1 MQSYTPEEIKMFNL
15 NEDDFSEPGTSGFH
29 MTEDVLKELQNTKF
43 ETSTTIHGNQN
54 TVEMFKDQLEKE
66 TDQPEFDVEAFKRN
80 VLEKY
85 ERSLRGG
92 SHRKPVHKHA
102 SNYTPP
108 KNRKKNKKTTR
119 KK

>member
-1 MQSYTPEEIKMFNL
+1 MSSHCNKYPECNCPTDVGTKCHLPEEVNTVK
-15 NEDDFSEPGTSGFH
+15 DAFSSI
-29 MTEDVLKELQNTKF
+29 
-43 ETSTTIHGNQN
+43 ETSIESIKND
-54 TVEMFKDQLEKE
+54 FDQ
-66 TDQPEFDVEAFKRN
+66 EAFKRA

-85 ERSLRGG
+85 EISLRGG

-108 KNRKKNKKTTR
+108 KNRKKVKRTTR